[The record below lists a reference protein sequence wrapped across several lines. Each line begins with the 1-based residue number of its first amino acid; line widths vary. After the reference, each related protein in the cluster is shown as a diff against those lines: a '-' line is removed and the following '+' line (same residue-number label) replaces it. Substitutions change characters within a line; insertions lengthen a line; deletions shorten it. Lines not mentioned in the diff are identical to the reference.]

1 MRLAAAF
8 LADSAQVQ
16 GGKLYV
22 LGGGFSTITVRKVP
36 AVHRQMSLVLLVE
49 VENEEW
55 GQDLDL
61 GIKLVDEDGKQL
73 GVDAK
78 GKLRVGESIKVRPGD
93 SATLPMVSNFV
104 NMAFPEAKGYGF
116 IVTHDESELARVR
129 FRVIEARSTR

>member
-1 MRLAAAF
+1 MKLAAAF

-49 VENEEW
+49 VEPDEW

-61 GIKLVDEDGKQL
+61 GIRLVDEDGRQL

-78 GKLRVGESIKVRPGD
+78 GRLRIGEAMKVRPGD

-104 NMAFPEAKGYGF
+104 NLAFPEAKGYSF
-116 IVTHDESELARVR
+116 IVTHDAAELARVR
-129 FRVIEARSTR
+129 FRVIEAQAAK

>member
-1 MRLAAAF
+1 MKLAAAF

-16 GGKLYV
+16 GGKLFV
-22 LGGGFSTITVRKVP
+22 LGGGFSTITVRRVP

-49 VENEEW
+49 VETEEW

-78 GKLRVGESIKVRPGD
+78 GKLRVGESIQVRPGD

-104 NMAFPEAKGYGF
+104 NMAFPEAKGYSF
-116 IVTHDESELARVR
+116 VVTHDDAELARVR
-129 FRVIEARSTR
+129 FRVVEAQATK

>member
-16 GGKLYV
+16 RGKLYV

-49 VENEEW
+49 VEPDEW

-61 GIKLVDEDGKQL
+61 GIRLVDEDGKQL

-78 GKLRVGESIKVRPGD
+78 GKLRVGEAIQVRPGD

-104 NMAFPEAKGYGF
+104 NLAFPEAKGYSF

-129 FRVIEARSTR
+129 FRVIEAQITK